1 MLSITLKGE
10 LANMRLEHLRAITER
25 RAWGGTLRVEKLC
38 GIERSVMLWA
48 VIYRGWWHQHDTL

>member
-38 GIERSVMLWA
+38 GIERSVML
-48 VIYRGWWHQHDTL
+48 